1 MALAY
6 VARSSHTHLN
16 CDCNCDLQLDRRPIL
31 LSMLLITKFE
41 KKSKNRFPYSP
52 VQQPPPKTSVQEGK
66 AWPYYRPGCVRVRAR
81 SGDSGSGDSRGGDGG
96 CGDDGSGDEAESR
109 RQEGAKCEVATVGVA
124 AVTVAM
130 EVSVGV
136 TVKWQ

>member
-1 MALAY
+1 MKKTGDQNLRLY
-6 VARSSHTHLN
+6 PKGSG
-16 CDCNCDLQLDRRPIL
+16 DLRLCQC
-31 LSMLLITKFE
+31 
-41 KKSKNRFPYSP
+41 
-52 VQQPPPKTSVQEGK
+52 
-66 AWPYYRPGCVRVRAR
+66 CVRVRAR

-130 EVSVGV
+130 EVSVKV